1 MYILTSTKN
10 ELQSF
15 KRVFVWIK
23 NNSVEYKKKVSM
35 LIINL
40 CIAHP
45 HSWVK
50 SVHRTIIL
58 QEQLSSFHRLG
69 TYLPFKARG
78 SRIVN
83 QQKGGNICWLHWP
96 ALTVV
101 NFHVWLALT
110 CRPEFSMTGC
120 LPNSANP
127 PFGLRISWFAAH
139 RLFAPQPHN
148 VVPNGEEF
156 LDPTHPLPRWYKGTR
171 NKEQNEWC
179 KYVARLSENYG
190 LY

>member
-101 NFHVWLALT
+101 NFHVWPALT

-148 VVPNGEEF
+148 GVPIEWGRIF
-156 LDPTHPLPRWYKGTR
+156 GSHPPTTKMI
-171 NKEQNEWC
+171 
-179 KYVARLSENYG
+179 
-190 LY
+190 